1 MPPRNR
7 MRSVAA
13 LAPRYNPAAWGP
25 AEKTRPRVDPDPL
38 VMLAKAYRNDE
49 ATGLSPDLERA
60 ALEICRIYVYLTA
73 GSRLKAATLDSTPRG
88 ERAPPGDKLVEA
100 YLGNYLPWAKE
111 MAARRDQT
119 GLPFME
125 ICIDLAADRLSPN
138 KIDRARNWRN
148 GRAIVLI
155 REALQR
161 YCEIAGWVR
170 R

>member
-1 MPPRNR
+1 MAARKRMRALLATPRND
-7 MRSVAA
+7 
-13 LAPRYNPAAWGP
+13 PAAWGP
-25 AEKTRPRVDPDPL
+25 ADKARPRVDPDPL

-60 ALEICRIYVYLTA
+60 AMEVWRIFVYLTS
-73 GSRLKAATLDSTPRG
+73 GSRLKAAALDRSPRG
-88 ERAPPGDKLVEA
+88 ERAPPSDGLVEA
-100 YLGNYLPWAKE
+100 YLGNYLPWARE
-111 MAARRDQT
+111 MSARYKQT
-119 GLPFME
+119 GIPFME
-125 ICIDLAADRLSPN
+125 VVIDLAVERHSPN
-138 KIDRARNWRN
+138 RIDRSRNWRN

>member
-1 MPPRNR
+1 
-7 MRSVAA
+7 MRLAA
-13 LAPRYNPAAWGP
+13 ITPRYNPAAWGP
-25 AEKTRPRVDPDPL
+25 ADKQRPRVDPDPL

-49 ATGLSPDLERA
+49 AAGLSPDLERA
-60 ALEICRIYVYLTA
+60 AYEIRRVFRWVSGRLFAKA
-73 GSRLKAATLDSTPRG
+73 GNM
-88 ERAPPGDKLVEA
+88 ERAISGGGWRDPSDNELEA
-100 YLGNYLPWAKE
+100 YHERYKPWADE
-111 MAARRDQT
+111 MSARGKQT

-125 ICIDLAADRLSPN
+125 VAIDLCVDSISPN
-138 KIDRARNWRN
+138 KIDRGRQWRN